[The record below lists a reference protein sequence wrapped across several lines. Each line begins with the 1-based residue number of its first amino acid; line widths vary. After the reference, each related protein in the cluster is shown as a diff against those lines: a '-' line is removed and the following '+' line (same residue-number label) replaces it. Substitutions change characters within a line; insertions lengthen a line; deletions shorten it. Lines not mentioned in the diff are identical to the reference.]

1 MEVVGEIAKD
11 INLTEA
17 ERRLS
22 GQLPSDIQALLR
34 VSGSKRVKTSS
45 ANKGEF
51 SEESLAKAR
60 TYLNGIV
67 EKSIADLDK
76 VTIECKE
83 FEERNRETFSQ
94 VSNDIK
100 RISGQISDLRRKQ
113 IGANEDIRDLSR
125 QRQEVLTDKQ
135 NSALQCERV
144 RLEKHAE
151 LTLKEDDLAVFDFI
165 LEATK
170 CTGED
175 AAAFLE
181 VNGSAFPHI
190 CSTETGELVLHFD
203 DHQKQARLDKIMT
216 SRSRKALHDA
226 LAAATVWRGS
236 FL

>member
-60 TYLNGIV
+60 TYLNGMV
-67 EKSIADLDK
+67 EKSFEDLDK

-83 FEERNRETFSQ
+83 FEESNRETFSQ

-100 RISGQISDLRRKQ
+100 RIGSQISDLRRKE
-113 IGANEDIRDLSR
+113 IGANEESR
-125 QRQEVLTDKQ
+125 EQSRMHDETVSEKKAVNLRCHQTY
-135 NSALQCERV
+135 
-144 RLEKHAE
+144 LEKAAD
-151 LTLKEDDLAVFDFI
+151 LKLKED
-165 LEATK
+165 
-170 CTGED
+170 
-175 AAAFLE
+175 
-181 VNGSAFPHI
+181 
-190 CSTETGELVLHFD
+190 
-203 DHQKQARLDKIMT
+203 
-216 SRSRKALHDA
+216 
-226 LAAATVWRGS
+226 
-236 FL
+236 